1 MNLTFIAIYAHLVG
15 AVLLVGYCLFWAL
28 VTAATWREYSGSTAE
43 QLLQAAKSAAWP
55 LPGYPPKL
63 PLIGWLIVAFVVG
76 SGVLAIVSGASAAGS
91 LGVESI
97 HMLRGIKVILLVVL
111 VACMTRLGSS
121 RPFVAWLSLSLAL
134 LIVAMSAQLIR

>member
-15 AVLLVGYCLFWAL
+15 AVLLVGYVLFWAL

-55 LPGYPPKL
+55 LPGYPLSL
-63 PLIGWLIVAFVVG
+63 PLIGWLILAVVVG

-91 LGVESI
+91 LGVEAL
-97 HMLRGIKVILLVVL
+97 HMLRGVKFALVVVL
-111 VACMTRLGSS
+111 AGCMTRFGSS
-121 RPFVAWLSLSLAL
+121 RATLTWLSLSLAL